1 MRHRFA
7 ISGSLAVLLIGMALV
22 ADVDPLAA
30 QTKEGGAK
38 PGAAKDAGAKDAG
51 PKDGSAKEG
60 AAKDDPAAPARP
72 GASRA
77 KPIEIEQCTIKP
89 LDEVTLSFDRPGVI
103 AFVKPR
109 EGDSV
114 AEGQLIAGLQDE
126 VAQAALA
133 VAAKEAESDVDIRY
147 AEKAGALAEIEHR
160 KALEANRTVQ
170 AIPEVEVLRLKLA
183 AEKTVLELESAK
195 LRRSVNELK
204 RDEAQV
210 QLETYR
216 VKAPFTGVVTRV
228 HRSKGEAVRQG
239 DQVLELVNT
248 KSVRVEGVV
257 RIRDV
262 WQVKPG
268 CEVQVKLDL
277 PGIDHEVE
285 KQSFPGRI
293 VFVSVKAEPVS
304 QTVRVWAE
312 VDNPENVLRG
322 GLLARMTIFPDRVP
336 PKGEG
341 K

>member
-7 ISGSLAVLLIGMALV
+7 ISGGIVVLLIGVALV
-22 ADVDPLAA
+22 AAVDPIVA
-30 QTKEGGAK
+30 QTKDGGAK
-38 PGAAKDAGAKDAG
+38 VAADA
-51 PKDGSAKEG
+51 SAK
-60 AAKDDPAAPARP
+60 PQ
-72 GASRA
+72 ASRS
-77 KPIEIEQCTIKP
+77 KPIEVEQCTIKP
-89 LDEVTLSFDRPGVI
+89 LDEVTLSCDRPGIV

-109 EGDSV
+109 EGDIV
-114 AEGQLIAGLQDE
+114 QEGQLIAGLQDE

-160 KALEANRTVQ
+160 KALDANRYVQ

-183 AEKTVLELESAK
+183 SEKTILELESAR
-195 LRRSVNELK
+195 LRRAVNELK
-204 RDEAQV
+204 RDEAQA
-210 QLETYR
+210 QLDTYR
-216 VKAPFTGVVTRV
+216 IKAPFDGVVTRV

-257 RIRDV
+257 RIRDI

-285 KQSFPGRI
+285 KQSFQGRI
-293 VFVSVKAEPVS
+293 VFVDVKAEPVT

-312 VDNPENVLRG
+312 VGNPENVLRG
-322 GLLARMTIFPDRVP
+322 GLLAKMTIFPDRLP
-336 PKGEG
+336 PAPEG

>member
-7 ISGSLAVLLIGMALV
+7 ISGVLAVLLIGMAIV
-22 ADVDPLAA
+22 AGVDPLAA
-30 QTKEGGAK
+30 QTKVS
-38 PGAAKDAGAKDAG
+38 G
-51 PKDGSAKEG
+51 PKDGKTKVE
-60 AAKDDPAAPARP
+60 PAAPAKP
-72 GASRA
+72 VASQT
-77 KPIEIEQCTIKP
+77 KPIEVDQCTIKP
-89 LDEVTLSFDRPGVI
+89 VDEVTLSFDRPGVI
-103 AFVKPR
+103 AFVKLR
-109 EGDSV
+109 EGDPV
-114 AEGQLIAGLQDE
+114 TEGQLIAGLQDE

-147 AEKAGALAEIEHR
+147 AEKAGAVAEIEHR
-160 KALEANRTVQ
+160 KALDANRYVQ

-183 AEKTVLELESAK
+183 AEKTILELESAR
-195 LRRSVNELK
+195 LRRAVNELK

-210 QLETYR
+210 QLDTYR
-216 VKAPFTGVVTRV
+216 LKAPFTGVVTRV

-248 KSVRVEGVV
+248 KTVRVEGVV
-257 RIRDV
+257 RIRDI

-277 PGIDHEVE
+277 PGIDHEIE
-285 KQSFPGRI
+285 KKSFPGRI
-293 VFVSVKAEPVS
+293 VFVGVKAEPVN

-322 GLLARMTIFPDRVP
+322 GLLAKMTIFPDRLP
-336 PKGEG
+336 LATEG